1 LEKNAQN
8 CPENDS
14 ISRKSSNTEFT
25 MYNVVMATLAK
36 RKRTKASIINKI
48 NKINEYLLPVD
59 YYSTVLYHLA
69 INIMEIRRKHD
80 FKFKHS
86 SI

>member
-25 MYNVVMATLAK
+25 MYNVVMAMLAK

-48 NKINEYLLPVD
+48 NEYLFPVD

>member
-48 NKINEYLLPVD
+48 NEYLLPVD